1 MAMTNESNEYNIWKK
16 LEEGVGE
23 ILDGQPRWWTAADA
37 MVYRKDQWFNV
48 YFFEDPQ
55 AYRSVIQRTRLLEA
69 RFETGFFNEKNEL
82 VTVAAIKGT
91 FDVWNPALL
100 DVDLMVFNPDT
111 TVDKKW
117 NLEKTEDKV
126 RVASE
131 FDKFFNGEPYEIE
144 YLEYEN
150 AAGENL

>member
-1 MAMTNESNEYNIWKK
+1 MTNESNIWKK

-37 MVYRKDQWFNV
+37 MVYRKDQLVNV
-48 YFFEDPQ
+48 YFIEDPQ

-69 RFETGFFNEKNEL
+69 RFETGFFNEKNER
-82 VTVAAIKGT
+82 VTVTALKGT

-100 DVDLMVFNPDT
+100 DVELMIFNKNKT
-111 TVDKKW
+111 SDKKW
-117 NLEKTEDKV
+117 NFEKTDDKI

-131 FDKFFNGEPYEIE
+131 FDKFFNGEPYETE
-144 YLEYEN
+144 YLEYGN
-150 AAGENL
+150 AAGEDLPNE